1 MIEEKVRSTCPL
13 SGPLPGG
20 VGCTEMPSESQ
31 AAMNED
37 EMNTLPWSTTMVCGV
52 ITGRAAA
59 PFNRA
64 STLSSRS

>member
-1 MIEEKVRSTCPL
+1 
-13 SGPLPGG
+13 
-20 VGCTEMPSESQ
+20 MPSDSQ

-37 EMNTLPWSTTMVCGV
+37 ETNTLPWSTTTVCGV

-59 PFNRA
+59 PSSRA